1 MQMSEVAGVLTQ
13 VQAFFCGE
21 DKPWAGRVGGGPD
34 VSGNRHSSRISRK
47 FLCSFEEMEKSKNK
61 YQRIR
66 SHQEEESLH
75 RRRFYPLLR
84 LL

>member
-21 DKPWAGRVGGGPD
+21 DKPWAGRVGGGSD
-34 VSGNRHSSRISRK
+34 ASGDPHSLGISIK
-47 FLCSFEEMEKSKNK
+47 FLCSFEEMEKSRVSNK
-61 YQRIR
+61 
-66 SHQEEESLH
+66 ESAH
-75 RRRFYPLLR
+75 TRRKKIVSFLSIILR